1 MALSHILM
9 PGRRLLERWT
19 LSYAASEAQHG
30 QQGRA
35 SASRLEPAAVYKRM
49 VIAMRSLFSYVRVL
63 PTYRLYKACAVSN
76 LSLSGNTTLSLQLNV
91 TVLCFSIHMGGG

>member
-1 MALSHILM
+1 M

-19 LSYAASEAQHG
+19 LSYAASEAQQG

-63 PTYRLYKACAVSN
+63 PTYRLYKACAVS
-76 LSLSGNTTLSLQLNV
+76 SPSSSGNT
-91 TVLCFSIHMGGG
+91 FF

>member
-1 MALSHILM
+1 M

-19 LSYAASEAQHG
+19 LSYTASEAQHA
-30 QQGRA
+30 QQGRS

-63 PTYRLYKACAVSN
+63 PTYRLYKACAVSTRPTSYISFCSARSSAN
-76 LSLSGNTTLSLQLNV
+76 HQPLDEAAFDSL
-91 TVLCFSIHMGGG
+91 GG